1 MVMVVVMV
9 MMTMTMPMMMRMT
22 TMIIMMMKMM
32 VMVMNENDDASG
44 NGVMTLSAVLLK
56 QVGNLALCGP
66 GANLSFDPAHFVS
79 FAGAPVGSVRHHAI
93 MAL

>member
-1 MVMVVVMV
+1 MVVVMV
-9 MMTMTMPMMMRMT
+9 MMTMTMPMMIRMT

-66 GANLSFDPAHFVS
+66 GANLSFDPVHFVS

>member
-1 MVMVVVMV
+1 MMIMMMVVVMV
-9 MMTMTMPMMMRMT
+9 MMTMTMP
-22 TMIIMMMKMM
+22 IMMKKMM

-56 QVGNLALCGP
+56 QVGNFALCGP